1 MLDRQFENRTF
12 PELLPLH
19 RFKRPLVLAPHPD
32 DEVFGCGGLMAT
44 WSRLGVQAQVVVLT
58 HGEAQDAGQDRKAES
73 LAAAAILGNATTF
86 WDFPDRGIRCSEA
99 LVARLANFIE
109 TSGFDIVFC
118 PALHEP
124 HPDHQATAL
133 AVLWCLGRLKQP
145 VEVCF
150 YESGDALVHCTHVVN
165 ITPVASLKDQA
176 LGAFVS
182 QESAQPYR
190 SRIAA
195 RDHFRAMSLGPDA
208 LAAEGFQWLPLP
220 SQGWPALI
228 PALDPLF
235 LHSRHQAVLPED
247 LPLVSVLVRTVGD
260 PMLEQAVASVR
271 AQTYPCIE
279 LVVVAAHGVH
289 DAPPWLQTSSS
300 PGTKWVCPGGK
311 RNRPEAA
318 NAALDAANGRYCLF
332 LDDDDLIAPGHIEKL
347 VDRLRSSPL
356 ACAAH
361 TDTQV
366 INHEGVE
373 ILRYEKPY
381 SAQRLACTNIF
392 PIHSVLFTRDLATL
406 HGCRFDESLPVLEDW
421 DFWLQVSE
429 HTEFLH
435 IPGLSAVYR
444 YRDRSQLVSDT
455 LHSHH
460 HRHWRHQVSRKWL
473 TRLPADR
480 ISEAMAWH
488 AEHLDHCEQQLEFS
502 KKTHACAIDE
512 LQRQLA
518 STEASLSYVQQQ
530 LTQCSTERDTA
541 LQALASIYASRSWKL
556 LDPLRWLK
564 RKLHG
569 TAS

>member
-1 MLDRQFENRTF
+1 M
-12 PELLPLH
+12 
-19 RFKRPLVLAPHPD
+19 
-32 DEVFGCGGLMAT
+32 
-44 WSRLGVQAQVVVLT
+44 
-58 HGEAQDAGQDRKAES
+58 
-73 LAAAAILGNATTF
+73 
-86 WDFPDRGIRCSEA
+86 
-99 LVARLANFIE
+99 
-109 TSGFDIVFC
+109 
-118 PALHEP
+118 
-124 HPDHQATAL
+124 
-133 AVLWCLGRLKQP
+133 
-145 VEVCF
+145 
-150 YESGDALVHCTHVVN
+150 
-165 ITPVASLKDQA
+165 
-176 LGAFVS
+176 
-182 QESAQPYR
+182 
-190 SRIAA
+190 
-195 RDHFRAMSLGPDA
+195 
-208 LAAEGFQWLPLP
+208 
-220 SQGWPALI
+220 
-228 PALDPLF
+228 
-235 LHSRHQAVLPED
+235 
-247 LPLVSVLVRTVGD
+247 
-260 PMLEQAVASVR
+260 
-271 AQTYPCIE
+271 
-279 LVVVAAHGVH
+279 
-289 DAPPWLQTSSS
+289 
-300 PGTKWVCPGGK
+300 
-311 RNRPEAA
+311 
-318 NAALDAANGRYCLF
+318 
-332 LDDDDLIAPGHIEKL
+332 
-347 VDRLRSSPL
+347 RSSPL

-502 KKTHACAIDE
+502 KKTHAFAIDE

-518 STEASLSYVQQQ
+518 STEASLSYTQQQ